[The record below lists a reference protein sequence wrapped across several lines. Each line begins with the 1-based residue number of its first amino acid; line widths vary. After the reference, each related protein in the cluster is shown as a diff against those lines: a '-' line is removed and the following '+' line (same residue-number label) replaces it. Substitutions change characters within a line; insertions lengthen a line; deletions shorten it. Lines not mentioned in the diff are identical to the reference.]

1 MTETSFTSFWQTRNT
16 RERFPPLWMLSPPLI
31 ELEVN
36 WPFPQLQQWV
46 NEILCSVYKSSV
58 FIFSLLPSLTLKVFC
73 RMSRSTEDGRR
84 GRQTVRAN
92 CVWMWYEN
100 TQFNHQSCIFISWH
114 LLTFCS
120 FPFIPAFIMQ
130 QIDTVNIEKTK
141 KKWKSNIFMGFY

>member
-16 RERFPPLWMLSPPLI
+16 RERFPPLWMLSPLLI

-92 CVWMWYEN
+92 CVWMWH
-100 TQFNHQSCIFISWH
+100 TVQPSVMHFHQ
-114 LLTFCS
+114 LTFADILQLPIYSSVYNAANRYCKYWE
-120 FPFIPAFIMQ
+120 
-130 QIDTVNIEKTK
+130 N
-141 KKWKSNIFMGFY
+141 